1 MTDAE
6 ILVAYLHRCG
16 FLVAD
21 GDDELKEIVVRL
33 QQGKHLMPEADWEE
47 SEWEDTPQQRWDKV
61 VVHLDKIFDVEEA
74 RVQTAEALR
83 LYWRHFMTGA
93 QAR

>member
-6 ILVAYLHRCG
+6 ILVAYLHHCG

-21 GDDELKEIVVRL
+21 GKEELDEIVVRL
-33 QQGKHLMPEADWEE
+33 QQGKHLMPETDWEE
-47 SEWEDTPQQRWDKV
+47 SEWEDTPQQRWGKV
-61 VVHLDKIFDVEEA
+61 VVHLDKIYDVEEA

-93 QAR
+93 QVR